1 MTKVVLDKI
10 DRKILQL
17 LVRNARMPFLEIA
30 RECGISGAAIHQ
42 RVKKLDEQG
51 IILGSQLEVNPRTLG
66 YDVCAFVG
74 IKVLEPAVERSTIEA
89 LEQIPEVV
97 ECHYLTGKHNLLVKM
112 YCRDNEHLMRTL
124 AEGIRKIPGVVGT
137 ETFLS
142 LAESF
147 SRHIDVTHLCD
158 E

>member
-51 IILGSQLEVNPRTLG
+51 VILGSKLLVDPRLLG

-74 IKVLEPAVERSTIEA
+74 VRVQEPSLEGATIKA
-89 LEQIPEVV
+89 LESIPEVV
-97 ECHYLTGKHNLLVKM
+97 ECHYITGKYNLMIKVF
-112 YCRDNEHLMRTL
+112 CRDNNHLMQTL
-124 AEGIRKIPGVVGT
+124 GEGIRKIPGVVAT
-137 ETFLS
+137 ETLIS
-142 LAESF
+142 LAQPL
-147 SRHIDVTHLCD
+147 SRQIDVSHLCN

>member
-51 IILGSQLEVNPRTLG
+51 IILGSKLLVDPRLLG

-74 IKVLEPAVERSTIEA
+74 VRVQEPSLERATIEA
-89 LEQIPEVV
+89 LEKIPEVV
-97 ECHYLTGKHNLLVKM
+97 ECHYVTGQHNLILKM
-112 YCRDNEHLMRTL
+112 YCRDNTHLMRTL
-124 AEGIRKIPGVVGT
+124 GEGIRKIPGVVAT
-137 ETFLS
+137 ETLISLDQPLYRHLDVSHLS
-142 LAESF
+142 
-147 SRHIDVTHLCD
+147 D

>member
-51 IILGSQLEVNPRTLG
+51 VILGSKLLVDPRLLG

-74 IKVLEPAVERSTIEA
+74 VRVQEPSLEGAIIKA
-89 LEQIPEVV
+89 LESIPEVV
-97 ECHYLTGKHNLLVKM
+97 ECHYITGKYNLMIKLF
-112 YCRDNEHLMRTL
+112 CRDNNHLMQTL
-124 AEGIRKIPGVVGT
+124 GEGIRKIPGVVAT
-137 ETFLS
+137 ETLIS
-142 LAESF
+142 LAQPL
-147 SRHIDVTHLCD
+147 SRQIDVSHLCN

>member
-51 IILGSQLEVNPRTLG
+51 VILGSKLLVDPRLLG

-74 IKVLEPAVERSTIEA
+74 VRVQEPSLEGATIKA
-89 LEQIPEVV
+89 LESIPEVV
-97 ECHYLTGKHNLLVKM
+97 ECHYITGKYNLMIKLF
-112 YCRDNEHLMRTL
+112 CRDNNHLMQTL
-124 AEGIRKIPGVVGT
+124 GEGIRKIPGVVAT
-137 ETFLS
+137 ETLIS
-142 LAESF
+142 LAQPL
-147 SRHIDVTHLCD
+147 SRQIDVSHLCN